1 MKYNTNN
8 SLFLFYW
15 TLIVVS
21 SCSSIHGFVLP
32 LPTITTAKTSAFLT
46 FSRSKRTIST
56 TRETTRSV
64 NNSGDDSIIDCTS
77 SELQNNYIHNKC
89 NFNDGSL
96 THVTQR
102 RSFLSS
108 LALLVIP
115 PLLTTTTT
123 TTATT
128 AIAAEIDTNSKSTS
142 DAQITSKI
150 YLQFKGIPED
160 PTTSSSSSSSSSMTT
175 TTTTD
180 TITIGLFGNDAPQPT
195 QIIKQLVSKSG
206 YPAPCKPKEIRT
218 LQREQLEANK
228 VYNACIMSEEAAST
242 NSDSSSSSF
251 GVTYDF
257 STVWRVIPNERIDLG
272 AVAGKFISRE
282 PPLFQLNT
290 DNNNKN
296 GVLKHDSPG
305 VVSVRRGSDGGFGFT
320 IYPGPGSKISSSSSL
335 AAAAELD
342 QENIVIGKVIDG
354 MSVLQRLN
362 AIPVV
367 QSAGAKSSPLSLPF
381 GKSGATATTRNSPSR
396 ACRYGSSELYCN
408 EFKPLKKVLITNT
421 GGVD

>member
-1 MKYNTNN
+1 
-8 SLFLFYW
+8 
-15 TLIVVS
+15 
-21 SCSSIHGFVLP
+21 
-32 LPTITTAKTSAFLT
+32 
-46 FSRSKRTIST
+46 
-56 TRETTRSV
+56 
-64 NNSGDDSIIDCTS
+64 
-77 SELQNNYIHNKC
+77 
-89 NFNDGSL
+89 
-96 THVTQR
+96 
-102 RSFLSS
+102 
-108 LALLVIP
+108 VIP

-123 TTATT
+123 TTAAT
-128 AIAAEIDTNSKSTS
+128 AIAADIDTNSKSTS

-160 PTTSSSSSSSSSMTT
+160 PTTSSSSSMTTTT

-242 NSDSSSSSF
+242 NSDSSSSNF

-272 AVAGKFISRE
+272 AVAGKFIARE
-282 PPLFQLNT
+282 PPFFQLNT
-290 DNNNKN
+290 DSNNINNNNKI

-305 VVSVRRGSDGGFGFT
+305 VVSVRRGSNGGFGFT
-320 IYPGPGSKISSSSSL
+320 IYPGPGLVPGQASGSNSKTSSSSL

-421 GGVD
+421 GSVD